1 MYTASLV
8 YAMAKKYS
16 GKSEANFIHLLQVKY
31 EKVNTAGKS
40 KCHSSI
46 KLGT

>member
-16 GKSEANFIHLLQVKY
+16 GKSETNFIHLLQVKY